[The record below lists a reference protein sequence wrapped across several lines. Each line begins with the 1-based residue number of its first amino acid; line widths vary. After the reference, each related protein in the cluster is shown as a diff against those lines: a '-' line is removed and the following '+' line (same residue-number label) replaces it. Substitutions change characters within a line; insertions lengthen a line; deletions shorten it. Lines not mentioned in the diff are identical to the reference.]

1 MARPKNWVV
10 TLADATVTVIYW
22 PTDTWVSTQEYGF
35 NFRVISGSGSFA
47 AGCSAAS
54 SIDRVLQSG
63 VVSAHWTERVEFSSG
78 TAARFTTPASCW
90 RLTIRSSGA
99 ATFELM
105 ALQSGPE
112 RVA

>member
-1 MARPKNWVV
+1 MARPKLWNF

-47 AGCSAAS
+47 TGCSAAS
-54 SIDRVLQSG
+54 SIDRILQYG
-63 VVSAHWTERVEFSSG
+63 AVSAHWTERVAFSTG
-78 TAARFTTPASCW
+78 TAATFTTPASCW
-90 RLTIRSSGA
+90 RLTVRSSGA
-99 ATFELM
+99 ATFEIM

-112 RVA
+112 RVS